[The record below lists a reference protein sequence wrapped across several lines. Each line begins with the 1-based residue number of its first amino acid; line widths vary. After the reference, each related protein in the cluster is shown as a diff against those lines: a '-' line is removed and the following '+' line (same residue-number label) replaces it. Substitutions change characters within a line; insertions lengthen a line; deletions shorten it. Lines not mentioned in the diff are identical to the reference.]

1 MATPPLLVGRR
12 NRAYVRPGRD
22 PQIAM
27 IMPDTAIST
36 MPMRL
41 RPAVWV
47 GAGIVGLMLGGTT
60 LLWAHL
66 GSTVFFEMIAAGL
79 AACF

>member
-1 MATPPLLVGRR
+1 
-12 NRAYVRPGRD
+12 
-22 PQIAM
+22 M

-47 GAGIVGLMLGGTT
+47 AAGIVGLMLGGTT